1 MPFTQPKAACTEL
14 AGLQEASAISDQL
27 KPDGKRLSGNVCWSE
42 AGSDAAC
49 VRVDFFSL
57 GFQGR
62 DAWSEDL
69 SEGFSYLTP
78 FHTRTQIKGPLT
90 ALQHRL

>member
-1 MPFTQPKAACTEL
+1 MPFTQPKSACTEL
-14 AGLQEASAISDQL
+14 AGLQEASGCFRSQP
-27 KPDGKRLSGNVCWSE
+27 KPDGRGRSQSTSVGPE

-69 SEGFSYLTP
+69 SEGSV
-78 FHTRTQIKGPLT
+78 I
-90 ALQHRL
+90 